1 MEQEIVS
8 DRLPQLRDGREKGQ
22 GSRDV
27 KVSVIIPARN
37 EERFIGPCVKAV
49 KSQDFD
55 DYEII
60 VVDNQST
67 DNTVKIA
74 KNLGARVIFEPRI
87 GITRAR
93 EKGRKAANGGILLYL
108 DADTIIPPSYLS
120 SLSRFLEEHKKVV
133 AVSNPYLFH
142 DGNWR
147 MNTYAK
153 FFFKGFFLIYYK
165 LLKVFKIPKVLFGP
179 NFAVRKRAL
188 TQIGGFDEQIEF
200 YGEDVDISKRIS
212 KVGKIGFMEDVCS
225 FTSARRYREQGT
237 LKVTFIYFANY
248 LSIFLFNRP
257 YEYKA
262 TSSRRGANCLH
273 KPRS

>member
-1 MEQEIVS
+1 M
-8 DRLPQLRDGREKGQ
+8 
-22 GSRDV
+22 
-27 KVSVIIPARN
+27 
-37 EERFIGPCVKAV
+37 
-49 KSQDFD
+49 
-55 DYEII
+55 
-60 VVDNQST
+60 VDNKST

-74 KNLGARVIFEPRI
+74 KNLGARVIFEPKI

-93 EKGRKAANGGILLYL
+93 ERGRKAANGELLLYL

-120 SLSRFLEEHKKVV
+120 SLFRFFEEHKGAV

-153 FFFKGFFLIYYK
+153 FFFKGFSFIFYK
-165 LLKVFKIPKVLFGP
+165 LLKAFKIPKVLFGP
-179 NFAVRKRAL
+179 NFAIRKKPLER
-188 TQIGGFDEQIEF
+188 IGGFDEHIEF

-225 FTSARRYREQGT
+225 LTSARRYREHGV
-237 LKVTFIYFANY
+237 LKISFIYFANY

-257 YEYKA
+257 YEYK
-262 TSSRRGANCLH
+262 TTLPHRGSGRLH
-273 KPRS
+273 KAKS